1 MAAKTKNQNQKPNTG
16 AGLNLQRAVTVTWLS
31 GSGSGSSSVSVSG
44 STFLPIGA
52 MCAGHKF
59 HSNQRLLH
67 LLSLTLCGSNS
78 SSGGNYDNREMQK
91 QKCLA
96 LVNEQ
101 TSWL

>member
-16 AGLNLQRAVTVTWLS
+16 AELNLQRAVTVTWLSGS

-78 SSGGNYDNREMQK
+78 GENYENREMQK

-101 TSWL
+101 TSRL

>member
-78 SSGGNYDNREMQK
+78 SGGNYENRGMQK